1 MIIGFASEI
10 MQTRKQQEDTFK
22 GLKIKIKITQNSKLL

>member
-10 MQTRKQQEDTFK
+10 MQTKKQEDSFK
-22 GLKIKIKITQNSKLL
+22 GLKIKIKIT